1 MIGLCHFSIGDHDS
15 ALEYFSE
22 SVHRRIFSH
31 GINHPIVHQ
40 AKIDVAHV
48 LTSKERV
55 DDALELFSEIRSEC
69 HLISDN
75 SLPNSV
81 ISNLN
86 LAEIHRSQGEIYLT
100 QKKDE
105 LAFEELSSTATI
117 LNTYLIDFKDHSDE
131 TYDSVLQKLAETYES
146 LIVTLESRNIET
158 KEKIEFYNKICHI

>member
-55 DDALELFSEIRSEC
+55 DDALELFLKYDLSAILLVIILC
-69 HLISDN
+69 QIVLYPILI
-75 SLPNSV
+75 L
-81 ISNLN
+81 L
-86 LAEIHRSQGEIYLT
+86 
-100 QKKDE
+100 K
-105 LAFEELSSTATI
+105 STDLKVKYI
-117 LNTYLIDFKDHSDE
+117 
-131 TYDSVLQKLAETYES
+131 
-146 LIVTLESRNIET
+146 
-158 KEKIEFYNKICHI
+158 